1 MEWNILSNINHHAKG
16 MRVFRSVF
24 VHLIPCVALVAYAQA
39 EEARA
44 LVWDT
49 DKITSTP
56 KPGEATTSYT
66 FAFKNASNSEIAIHS
81 AEAACGC
88 TVAKLPEQPWKI
100 IPGAAGEI
108 KVTMDLGGKAGRISK
123 RITVHTSAGDQ
134 FLVASVDLP
143 PPVSG
148 VGHMGAERIAHIELA
163 RTDRQSIFKADCRS
177 CHVDQGTGKLGHEL
191 YLADCAICHDAPERA
206 AMVPDLHV
214 PKGPRGL
221 SYWHRW
227 IEHGHPGSLMPA
239 FAQSKGGPLSQEQI
253 NSLVSYL
260 VKDFPQ
266 EARGAGVSTPIAV
279 PPLPPG
285 SRK

>member
-1 MEWNILSNINHHAKG
+1 
-16 MRVFRSVF
+16 MRVLHPVF

-39 EEARA
+39 EESHG
-44 LVWDT
+44 LVWEA
-49 DKITSTP
+49 DKKTSTP
-56 KPGEATTSYT
+56 KPGEAATSYA
-66 FAFKNASNSEIAIHS
+66 FGFKNASSSEIVIHG
-81 AEAACGC
+81 ANAACGC

-100 IPGAAGEI
+100 APGAAGEI
-108 KVTMDLGGKAGRISK
+108 KVTMDLGGKAGHISK

-134 FLVASVDLP
+134 FLVASVDIP
-143 PPVSG
+143 PPIFG
-148 VGHMGAERIAHIELA
+148 VGRMDAERIAHLELA
-163 RTDRQSIFKADCRS
+163 KASRQSIFKADCRS
-177 CHVDQGTGKLGHEL
+177 CHVDQGTGKFGREL
-191 YLADCAICHDAPERA
+191 YLADCAICHEAPERA

-214 PKGPRGL
+214 PQGPRGL

-239 FAQSKGGPLSQEQI
+239 FAQSEGGPLSQEQV

-266 EARGAGVSTPIAV
+266 GASGAAVSAPIAV
-279 PPLPPG
+279 PPLPSG